1 MSAEGFILVWYNSP
15 HGGFAPLLITLDTS
29 LDKPLYAQIRDQ
41 IRERIAS
48 GAIKVGE
55 RLEPSREL
63 AKRLGVHRTTVS
75 NAYAELEADGLIQG
89 TVGRGTFVSPLSAEL
104 RRPSAPARH
113 AHQDVFW
120 QSFLAQEQRDD
131 SLGRLMASA
140 LEPDVISF
148 ATAHGPDDLT
158 PVDLVRH
165 STDSVLR
172 RDGARILQYG
182 SSDGYAPLKSYLQAR
197 ARKDGIPLE
206 PDELLITNGC
216 QQALDLIRHSLV
228 GPGDLVVCENPT
240 YPGLWNIF
248 DSSDVRLI
256 GAPVTPEGLDLD
268 FLAAVLEQNKVK
280 LILTS
285 PTFHNPTGATMPLAA
300 RKRFLELAAR
310 HQVPIVED
318 DIYGALR
325 YRGRVLPPLKA
336 LDTAGLVIYLNSFS
350 KVGFSGL
357 RVGWVAA
364 SRRVISRLRWAK
376 QRADIHTNMLGQA
389 VLEDLG
395 RHGILDKFIRRI
407 CKVFAAK
414 LELTERAVAQYFPP
428 QATVTHPEGGM
439 ALWVELPAGFDTA
452 ALLAKAQD
460 RRVIFAPARY
470 FYFQNPRHN
479 AFRLCFTAVP
489 ESQIEE
495 GVRILGELLKEELR
509 RNGKGKVASHADAG
523 VALV

>member
-1 MSAEGFILVWYNSP
+1 M
-15 HGGFAPLLITLDTS
+15 LITLDAS

-41 IRERIAS
+41 IRARIVS
-48 GAIKVGE
+48 GALKVGE
-55 RLEPSREL
+55 RLDPSREM

-89 TVGRGTFVSPLSAEL
+89 TVGRGTFVTPLAAEL
-104 RRPSAPARH
+104 RRSRAPVRR

-120 QSFLAQEQRDD
+120 QTFLAQEQRDD

-140 LEPDVISF
+140 LQPGVISF
-148 ATAHGPDDLT
+148 ATAHGSDEFS
-158 PVDLVRH
+158 PVDLVRR

-172 RDGARILQYG
+172 RDGTTLLQYG
-182 SSDGYAPLKSYLQAR
+182 SSDGYPPLKAYLQAR

-216 QQALDLIRHSLV
+216 QQALDLVRHSLV
-228 GPGDLVVCENPT
+228 APGDVVVCENPT

-248 DSSDVRLI
+248 DSDVRLI
-256 GAPVTPEGLDLD
+256 GAPVTPEGMDLD

-280 LILTS
+280 LILLS

-300 RKRFLELAAR
+300 RKRLLEIAAR
-310 HQVPIVED
+310 FQVPIVED

-325 YRGRVLPPLKA
+325 YRGRELPPLKA
-336 LDTAGLVIYLNSFS
+336 LDTAGLVIYLSSFS

-357 RVGWVAA
+357 RVGWIAA
-364 SRRVISRLRWAK
+364 SRRVIDRLRWAK
-376 QRADIHTNMLGQA
+376 QRADIHTNLLGQA

-395 RHGILDKFIRRI
+395 RHGWLDKFIRRLR
-407 CKVFAAK
+407 KVYAEK
-414 LELTERAVAQYFPP
+414 LEVMRLAIERHFPP
-428 QATVTHPEGGM
+428 EAAVSHPEGGM
-439 ALWVELPAGFDTA
+439 AVWVELPAGLDA
-452 ALLAKAQD
+452 AQLLMKAQD

-470 FYFQNPRHN
+470 FYFQDPRHN

-489 ESQIEE
+489 EEKIDE
-495 GVRILGELLKEELR
+495 GVKVLGELLFEEIR
-509 RNGKGKVASHADAG
+509 RMGKGKETLRADAG

>member
-1 MSAEGFILVWYNSP
+1 M
-15 HGGFAPLLITLDTS
+15 LITLDTS

-41 IRERIAS
+41 IRERIIS
-48 GAIKVGE
+48 GALTIGE

-75 NAYAELEADGLIQG
+75 NAYAELEADGLIEG
-89 TVGRGTFVSPLSAEL
+89 TVGRGTFVSPLASEL
-104 RRPSAPARH
+104 RRSSAPVRR

-140 LEPDVISF
+140 LEPGVISF
-148 ATAHGPDDLT
+148 ATAHGPDELT
-158 PVDLVRH
+158 PVDLVRR
-165 STDSVLR
+165 STDTVLR
-172 RDGARILQYG
+172 RDGPKILQYG
-182 SSDGYAPLKSYLQAR
+182 SSDGYPPLKTYLQAR

-206 PDELLITNGC
+206 ADELLITNGC
-216 QQALDLIRHSLV
+216 QQSLDLVRHSLV
-228 GPGDLVVCENPT
+228 APGDVVVCENPT

-256 GAPVTPEGLDLD
+256 GAPVGPEGLDLD
-268 FLAAVLEQNKVK
+268 FLSAVLEQNKVK

-285 PTFHNPTGATMPLAA
+285 PTFQNPTGWTMPLAA
-300 RKRFLELAAR
+300 RKRLLELAA
-310 HQVPIVED
+310 HFQVPIVED

-325 YRGRVLPPLKA
+325 YRGRELPPLKA

-364 SRRVISRLRWAK
+364 SRRVIDRLRWSK
-376 QRADIHTNMLGQA
+376 QRADLHTNLLGQA

-395 RHGILDKFIRRI
+395 RRGTLDKFIRRI
-407 CKVFAAK
+407 CRVYAEK
-414 LELTERAVAQYFPP
+414 LQVMEGALARHFPP
-428 QATVTHPEGGM
+428 EAVVTHPEGGM
-439 ALWVELPAGFDTA
+439 VVWVELPPALDA
-452 ALLAKAQD
+452 AQLLMKAQD

-470 FYFQNPRHN
+470 FYFQNPKHN

-489 ESQIEE
+489 EEKIDQ
-495 GVRILGELLKEELR
+495 GVEILGELLKEEIR
-509 RNGKGKVASHADAG
+509 RFGKGRETSRADAG